1 MACLI
6 VTICADDETFSI
18 YIHCKSL
25 RSPVEDEELNAF
37 TGGLTNPAPGVFD
50 FEDWRALQPIFDA
63 AKLAGI
69 FVILRPGPYVR
80 IRGRVHVHILT
91 PRIY

>member
-1 MACLI
+1 ML
-6 VTICADDETFSI
+6 
-18 YIHCKSL
+18 
-25 RSPVEDEELNAF
+25 
-37 TGGLTNPAPGVFD
+37 GGLTNPAPGVFD

-80 IRGRVHVHILT
+80 VHKLLHAHILT
-91 PRIY
+91 PGIHVDQR

>member
-1 MACLI
+1 M
-6 VTICADDETFSI
+6 
-18 YIHCKSL
+18 KS
-25 RSPVEDEELNAF
+25 RKANTAP
-37 TGGLTNPAPGVFD
+37 GGLTNPAPGVFD

-80 IRGRVHVHILT
+80 VHKPLHAHILT
-91 PRIY
+91 PGIHADQC